1 MNGAGKPRVLVVDDH
16 PLNLKLLQRVL
27 ELDGFEVVAADCL
40 LAAQDT
46 VARALPDL
54 IVLDLQLPDGDGL
67 TLARELKGRPAPAPV
82 SILACTAGA
91 MKGERER
98 ALDAGC
104 DAYMSKPID
113 TREFAELCAALLP
126 PRFSSPKMPPA
137 DVTPDVTP
145 ADVGAPVPG
154 VSTARPPLVPD
165 EPNAAFRAATAP
177 AASP

>member
-27 ELDGFEVVAADCL
+27 ELDGFDVIAAECL
-40 LAAQDT
+40 SAAQDE

-67 TLARELKGRPAPAPV
+67 SLARELKGRPTPVPV

-113 TREFAELCAALLP
+113 TRDFAELCVALLP
-126 PRFSSPKMPPA
+126 ARFSSPRMLPA
-137 DVTPDVTP
+137 DVTPEVTP

-154 VSTARPPLVPD
+154 VATPRAPLVPD
-165 EPNAAFRAATAP
+165 APDGAFRAATAP

>member
-1 MNGAGKPRVLVVDDH
+1 MTGAGKPRVLVVDDH

-27 ELDGFEVVAADCL
+27 ELDGFEVIAADCL
-40 LAAQDT
+40 TAAQET

-67 TLARELKGRPAPAPV
+67 TLARELKGGPAPAPV

-113 TREFAELCAALLP
+113 TREFAELCVSLLP
-126 PRFSSPKMPPA
+126 ARFSSPKMAPA
-137 DVTPDVTP
+137 DVMPEVTP
-145 ADVGAPVPG
+145 ADVGAPVPDA
-154 VSTARPPLVPD
+154 VTPRSPLVPD
-165 EPNAAFRAATAP
+165 APDGAFRAATARV
-177 AASP
+177 ASP